1 MITSLYFQ
9 LDRQTQLFLET
20 LLKTFGMNTKTNLMR
35 LEFPLK
41 PVFSQVSKTLIQEL
55 DSMLE
60 ITVLTEY
67 SINFSTKSLRS
78 IMAMDQMQFTILT

>member
-1 MITSLYFQ
+1 MISSLYSQ
-9 LDRQTQLFLET
+9 LDLQILPFLET
-20 LLKTFGMNTKTNLMR
+20 LPKKFGMNTKTNLMR
-35 LEFPLK
+35 LEFPSK
-41 PVFSQVSKTLIQEL
+41 PVFSQVSKTLTQEL

-67 SINFSTKSLRS
+67 SINFSIKSLRS